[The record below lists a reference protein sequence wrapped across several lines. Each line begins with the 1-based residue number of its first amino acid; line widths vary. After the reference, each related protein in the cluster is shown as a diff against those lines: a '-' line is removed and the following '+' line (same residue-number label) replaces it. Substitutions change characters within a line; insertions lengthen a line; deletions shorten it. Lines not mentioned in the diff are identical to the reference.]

1 MTSNSGEAG
10 QTDVRPWGSFVV
22 IADLPYAKV
31 KRLTVNPGHRFSYQS
46 HKHRD
51 EHWIVVRG
59 VAQVTLNDVSANFK
73 YGDHIFFARDTKHRL
88 ACVSD
93 EAVEIIEVQVGESF
107 GEDDIVRYEDDYG
120 RTE

>member
-1 MTSNSGEAG
+1 MTA
-10 QTDVRPWGSFVV
+10 DVRPWGSFVV

-51 EHWIVVRG
+51 EHWIVVQG
-59 VAQVTLNDVSANFK
+59 VARVTLNDETKDYK
-73 YGDHIFFARDTKHRL
+73 YGDHIFFARGTKHRL
-88 ACVSD
+88 ACASD
-93 EAVEIIEVQVGESF
+93 EPVEIIEVQVGESF

-120 RTE
+120 RIE